1 MSSLGSLNVQLTL
14 DSVHFEKGLAKSDNQ
29 TQKFVKNF
37 RVDMDKA
44 AQSAKQFANRTTS
57 YLNNIEQAAKNI
69 NSATKWEFRF
79 NNLDRFKLLGS
90 QFSQYADQYSGLSNK
105 LKLVTD
111 SEAQHARAMVDV
123 YNISLKT
130 AQSSEATSSVYQTFA
145 QNAKDL
151 GLAQS
156 DVARLTE
163 MVSKAVAISGA
174 SSATASNAL
183 VQFSQSLLM
192 GKMKAQEFNSLMTQT
207 PSVVQAI
214 AKGLGVTTAE
224 LKEMVD
230 KGELSAKK
238 MVEGLKKAE
247 SSVNDLYGKTSPTI
261 SGAMQ
266 NLSTA
271 TEKWVG
277 ELDKTAGASEKV
289 VKVIDFTTKHLDE
302 LVSVLGI
309 AASGWAIYHG
319 KNKVQDFIKTQA
331 AIHAENKA
339 LIDVERTRQ
348 AAISTRLQ
356 ESVVLAQQTSATL
369 ANTLETYNQN
379 KATLESI
386 AIQQQKITKDREQ
399 IAVEVQGAA
408 TRAERIALSTQMK
421 ALDAQEIQLTEQ
433 KILAEKQL
441 IATKQALKVAYAE
454 NAIAQSQVIAR
465 TAAATATTG
474 VFSRM
479 TAAATAEIRLMSSAA
494 LANPIMTLAFVLG
507 TAGTAFWAF
516 NESQKAAREE
526 SLRYA
531 DTLDQV
537 KAKIEQM
544 TKAQVAAEQ
553 VRNLRSI
560 EALKSKI
567 QELKGEIE
575 GLNKVAN
582 GVSREFQGGLL
593 YGVKIAAD
601 TKKIAQAKEDLTL
614 KTEELERAE
623 QKLNGQLK
631 LQSDL
636 KAHIPVAELRD
647 RFLELFPSIEQSKIK
662 VDGLNVSIGDFTLKL
677 PSATAEALKFS
688 GAVGGIA
695 QSAIN
700 AALAILQMNGAIA
713 GNTKLDAHIADN
725 EKLIAVYKARAA
737 GNQKLAN
744 QLQSEI
750 NATQKAKNLGVDL
763 NTDAG
768 KAEFE
773 RLKKSELALLE
784 AQGNAKG
791 GGKSNPQGKA
801 ANAWRDYFNE
811 LQRANADA
819 VQSIALNEQRSLA
832 ELEKHLKTGVVKQ
845 QEAEMART
853 QIAQRY
859 AKERAELVG
868 QYVPKEQIKSHLNK
882 SLSELE
888 GLKQLGLIGGGD
900 AKEAEMRLRLKY
912 SQDMSQYA
920 VSAKD
925 QVKGI
930 YDPNQAELNRQTQE
944 LALLQSF
951 NEQKLMTE
959 EEYQQR
965 KQAIIERY
973 KNEQWQKE
981 MNSYTQGLNDLGGAF
996 DTLAGVV
1003 ERSAGKQSTAYKA
1016 MFALSKGFA
1025 IAEASIKLSQAI
1037 AQALADPTALT
1048 PAQKFANMA
1057 SVAAAGANLVAQIS
1071 SVGFATGGYTGDG
1084 GKYTP
1089 AGIVHKGEYVITK
1102 EATSRIGLDY
1112 LNYLN
1117 YGRRGFASGGGVA
1130 VPRVPAVN
1138 HSFANSGETTNHV
1151 SISVHIDKD
1160 GNTNTSVE
1168 QQAQQGKQLG
1178 NLIQAKVLEVLAK
1191 ERRVGGMLAR

>member
-1 MSSLGSLNVQLTL
+1 MSTLGELAIKLGL
-14 DSVHFEKGLAKSDNQ
+14 DSIEFQNGLTKAEHKAR
-29 TQKFVKNF
+29 KFA
-37 RVDMDKA
+37 D
-44 AQSAKQFANRTTS
+44 RTVQ
-57 YLNNIEQAAKNI
+57 YLDNIEKAAKNI
-69 NSATKWEFRF
+69 NNATQFEFRIQ
-79 NNLDRFKLLGS
+79 NLDRLRHIANAAFKVTDEYTQL
-90 QFSQYADQYSGLSNK
+90 ANK
-105 LKLVTD
+105 LKLVTE
-111 SEAQHARAMVDV
+111 SEAQHARAMVAV
-123 YNISLKT
+123 YDISLKT
-130 AQSSEATSSVYQTFA
+130 AQSSQATSSVYQTFA
-145 QNAKDL
+145 QNAKEL
-151 GLAQS
+151 GLAQA

-163 MVSKAVAISGA
+163 TVSKAVAISGA

-224 LKEMVD
+224 LKAMVD
-230 KGELSAKK
+230 KGELSAQK

-247 SSVNDLYGKTSPTI
+247 GSVDDLYGKTSTTV
-261 SGAMQ
+261 SGAIQ

-277 ELDKTAGASEKV
+277 ELDKSVGVSKFTSHIMGLVARDMDTVGTAVGAATV
-289 VKVIDFTTKHLDE
+289 AWLAYQGVH
-302 LVSVLGI
+302 
-309 AASGWAIYHG
+309 
-319 KNKVQDFIKTQA
+319 KVQDFIKAKA
-331 AIHAENKA
+331 AIYDEKQAIIKA
-339 LIDVERTRQ
+339 TKAKQQ
-348 AAISTRLQ
+348 AIAVRLQ
-356 ESVVLAQQTSATL
+356 ENVALAQQTSATL

-379 KATLESI
+379 KVTLESI
-386 AIQQQKITKDREQ
+386 AIQQQKIAKDREQ

-700 AALAILQMNGAIA
+700 AAFAILQMNGAIA

-819 VQSIALNEQRSLA
+819 VQNIALNEQRSLA

-845 QEAEMART
+845 HEAEMART

-912 SQDMSQYA
+912 SQDISQYA
-920 VSAKD
+920 VSATD

-944 LALLQSF
+944 LALLKSF

-981 MNSYTQGLNDLGGAF
+981 MGSYAEGLGALGSSF
-996 DTLAGVV
+996 QQLANIV
-1003 ERSAGKQSTAYKA
+1003 EQSAGKQSSAYKT
-1016 MFALSKGFA
+1016 MFATAKAFS
-1025 IAEASIKLSQAI
+1025 IAEATMNVYLAAAKVYNDWDNMTVAERFAKSAAVLSQGM
-1037 AQALADPTALT
+1037 ALVG
-1048 PAQKFANMA
+1048 K
-1057 SVAAAGANLVAQIS
+1057 IS
-1071 SVGFATGGYTGDG
+1071 GVGFATGGYTGDG
-1084 GKYTP
+1084 GKFTP

-1117 YGRRGFASGGGVA
+1117 YGRRDFASGGGVA
-1130 VPRVPAVN
+1130 VPRVPTVN